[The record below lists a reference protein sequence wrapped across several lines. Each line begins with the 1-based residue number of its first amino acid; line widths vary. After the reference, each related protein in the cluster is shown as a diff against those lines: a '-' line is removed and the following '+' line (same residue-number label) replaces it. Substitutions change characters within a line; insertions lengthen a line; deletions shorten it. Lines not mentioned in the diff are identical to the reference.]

1 MTQYTPGRFQILP
14 PIVKNLLIINVIFFV
29 ATFLAQRF
37 NLDLN
42 DKLGLH
48 YFGSQKF
55 QPFQI
60 ITYMFMHGGFGH
72 IFFNMFALWMFGY
85 AIENY
90 MGPKRFLIYYL
101 TTGIGAAILHYGV
114 FYLEIRPLLDPIN
127 QYLSD
132 PENVDKQH
140 RLINVLNPIVS
151 QPISIN
157 DLNYDLIET
166 FKIDFLN
173 RPVVVGASG
182 AVFGILLAFGMMFP
196 NSIIYLYFAIPV
208 KAKYFV
214 IIYGLLELWLG
225 FSNRGG
231 SNIAHFA
238 HIGGMIFGFILL
250 KYWNIKRLN

>member
-127 QYLSD
+127 
-132 PENVDKQH
+132 
-140 RLINVLNPIVS
+140 
-151 QPISIN
+151 
-157 DLNYDLIET
+157 
-166 FKIDFLN
+166 
-173 RPVVVGASG
+173 
-182 AVFGILLAFGMMFP
+182 
-196 NSIIYLYFAIPV
+196 
-208 KAKYFV
+208 
-214 IIYGLLELWLG
+214 
-225 FSNRGG
+225 
-231 SNIAHFA
+231 
-238 HIGGMIFGFILL
+238 
-250 KYWNIKRLN
+250 